1 MKTVVITGANTGIG
15 FATAQSFLE
24 EGHHV
29 ILACR
34 NLKKAEAAKQRLQQ
48 SQHGKRKVDI
58 IHLDLESL
66 EQVAS
71 AADQLIKLYPN
82 IDILVNNAGLMTT
95 ELKQTQDGFEK
106 QIGVNY
112 LGHFLLTMKLL
123 PVIKQSDAG
132 RIINLASM
140 MHILGTID
148 VNQFRADQV
157 KKYNAVRSYG
167 NSKLANL
174 LFSNALAKQLVG
186 TTVTCNAIH
195 PGGVDSEIYRELP
208 KYQYAVIKLF
218 LIAPSK
224 PASLIK
230 KIALEPSWRNR
241 NGDYVSLQTPA
252 FKSSHAKNQPLA
264 QKLYDQTYA
273 LLQDYLKDEERNNEE
288 ITSSNI

>member
-1 MKTVVITGANTGIG
+1 MSELKLNYIYKVDKIMKTVVITGANTGIG

-24 EGHHV
+24 DGHHV

-34 NLKKAEAAKQRLQQ
+34 NLKKAEIAKQKLQQ
-48 SQHGKRKVDI
+48 GKGQVDLI
-58 IHLDLESL
+58 ELDLESL
-66 EQVAS
+66 EQVAN
-71 AADQLIKLYPN
+71 AAEELIQRYPK
-82 IDILVNNAGLMTT
+82 IDILVNNAGLMTPKL
-95 ELKQTQDGFEK
+95 EQTQNGFEK

-112 LGHFLLTMKLL
+112 IGHFLWTMKLL

-132 RIINLASM
+132 RIVNLASM
-140 MHILGTID
+140 MHMLGKID

-157 KKYNAVRSYG
+157 KKYNGVRSYG

-174 LFSNALAKQLVG
+174 LFSNALAEQLVG
-186 TTVTCNAIH
+186 TNVTCNAIH

-218 LIAPSK
+218 LIPPSK

-230 KIALEPSWRNR
+230 KIALDPSWINR

-252 FKSSHAKNQPLA
+252 FKSMKAKDQHLA
-264 QKLYDQTYA
+264 HQLYDATYN
-273 LLQDYLKDEERNNEE
+273 LVKQYL
-288 ITSSNI
+288 

>member
-15 FATAQSFLE
+15 FATAKTFLE
-24 EGHHV
+24 QGHQV

-34 NLKKAEAAKQRLQQ
+34 NLKKAEAAKQQLEQLQPNKGQ
-48 SQHGKRKVDI
+48 LDI
-58 IHLDLESL
+58 IQLDLESL

-71 AADQLIKLYPN
+71 AADQLIQRYPK
-82 IDILVNNAGLMTT
+82 IDILVNNAGLMMPNLEHTP
-95 ELKQTQDGFEK
+95 DGFEK

-112 LGHFLLTMKLL
+112 IGHFLWTMKLL

-140 MHILGTID
+140 MHVLGKID

-157 KKYNAVRSYG
+157 KSYNGVRSYG

-174 LFSNALAKQLVG
+174 LFSNALAAQLVG
-186 TTVTCNAIH
+186 THVTCNALH

-218 LIAPSK
+218 LISPSK
-224 PASLIK
+224 PANLIQ
-230 KIALEPSWRNR
+230 KIALDPSWMNR

-252 FKSSHAKNQPLA
+252 FKSGQAKDKQLA
-264 QKLYDQTYA
+264 QSLFDQTLA
-273 LLQDYLKDEERNNEE
+273 LVKHYL
-288 ITSSNI
+288 